1 MSPLCGASTAL
12 WAPAPLALPRVVEV
26 DKHHAASRDP
36 HHALLPRRPAVER
49 SPARRWEAAP
59 DVCLSSRREAGEG
72 RLKSEGDTLNT
83 CTEAERQRLPLVRGR
98 AHGPV
103 REELLLRQRRDPG
116 RLLWKSQDVKVTCTR
131 FALSALGS
139 HGVFCVGAL
148 PDRGG
153 RLSSPGMTVNIWGL
167 GWAPHYQGETFTNCN
182 SRSVRGPA
190 QPAKRSRGG
199 GVTSQPRPQGLC

>member
-1 MSPLCGASTAL
+1 M
-12 WAPAPLALPRVVEV
+12 EV
-26 DKHHAASRDP
+26 DEHHAASRDP

-83 CTEAERQRLPLVRGR
+83 CTEAGRQRLPLVRGR

-103 REELLLRQRRDPG
+103 REELSLRQRRDPG
-116 RLLWKSQDVKVTCTR
+116 RLLWKSQDVKVKCTR

-139 HGVFCVGAL
+139 HGVFCVGHYRTEGPAEQPWDDSKHL
-148 PDRGG
+148 GP
-153 RLSSPGMTVNIWGL
+153 GL
-167 GWAPHYQGETFTNCN
+167 G
-182 SRSVRGPA
+182 SSL
-190 QPAKRSRGG
+190 SRGDFY
-199 GVTSQPRPQGLC
+199 